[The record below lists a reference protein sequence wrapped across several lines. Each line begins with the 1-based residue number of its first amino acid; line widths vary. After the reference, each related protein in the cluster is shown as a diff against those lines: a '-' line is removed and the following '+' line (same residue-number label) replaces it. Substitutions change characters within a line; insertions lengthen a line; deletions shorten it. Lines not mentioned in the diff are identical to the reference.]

1 MLFFMV
7 NYFKKH
13 WSFFVEN
20 FGNRNLFFYFCN
32 ALLER
37 WESGLIH
44 RFAKPACGETCT
56 GGSNPPLS
64 AEMVEEMETF
74 FQLFCFQGFALFFRL
89 QNFSIFF
96 GKMFRMCFILKMNI
110 LLIILIN
117 KSPTFSARVIIFML
131 CIVRSCNLA
140 KGNFTQRS
148 E

>member
-1 MLFFMV
+1 MLFFMD

-74 FQLFCFQGFALFFRL
+74 FQLFCFQGGAL
-89 QNFSIFF
+89 FF
-96 GKMFRMCFILKMNI
+96 GKMFRMCSILKMNI
-110 LLIILIN
+110 LLTILIN

-148 E
+148 D